1 MNSLLNIFQNSG
13 HFSELKQII
22 ENRETTDIYGITP
35 SFKPYLMA
43 GMTRMGRSMLWVIS
57 SWNSCEKMFES
68 AYPYFPEDIRDRLV
82 VFPEFREAGDQDL
95 TPALR
100 MKVLKMLT
108 DGKPIYM
115 IAPFKALLQNCE
127 DTAILKS
134 DSLWFETGAEM
145 SLDETVDKLDNLGYR
160 RNFQVECRGE
170 YSRRGGIL
178 DIYPST
184 TDPVRVEFF
193 GDEIDSI
200 RTFDLDTQVSTGKL
214 NSILIYPKREYKREK
229 KLLGIL
235 PEGSITVIDDPA
247 VIKFHAVEREVNE
260 ERDFWEEFQ
269 NEIAGTNTVNIASWE
284 GEDKSKG
291 IHFDTK
297 PLDTFGGNIE
307 KFIDQLE
314 KWQKLDEKL
323 LVSTQQSERFKN
335 LFADMKISGA
345 HFGMPQEIKS
355 GEMVIIPGDLG
366 VGFFWSE
373 ASLRVVGDKDILGA
387 APRKKRVLRTWDRS
401 KAVNLADLK
410 PGDRVVHISHGIG
423 VFNQLVHLVVEGT
436 AKDFVEIQYH
446 KGDKLFVPIQ
456 QLDLLQKFVGPDGGS
471 SLNLSKLGGSDWIK
485 TRKKVKAS
493 AEAIADDLI
502 KLYAGREQS
511 QGFAYAAD
519 NRWQWELEASF
530 PFEET
535 PDQDKVIAEVKK
547 DMELPRPMDRLLC
560 GDAGYGKTE
569 VALRAAFKAAQDGK
583 QIAVLV
589 PTTILAAQHYET
601 FKNRLAP
608 FPINVEMLSRF
619 RTAKEKKQ
627 IVQKLET
634 GEIDIVVGTHSLLRK
649 GMKYKNLGL
658 LVIDEEQHFGVMQ
671 KERIKQ
677 LKNSVDV
684 LTMTATPIPRTLHLS
699 MSGIRDISVIET
711 PPEERLPVK
720 TVLAEYNP
728 ELIRAAIIRELE
740 RGGQVY
746 FVHNKVHNIERFA
759 QEIRRLVPYARVAV
773 GHGQM
778 DEDALE
784 LLMLDFIE
792 GSFDVLVCT
801 TIIESGI
808 DVSNVNTIIINDA
821 QNFGLASLYQL
832 RGRVGR
838 SNHQAY
844 AYLIYPPHLKLTDEA
859 QQRLEVIRDFT
870 HFGAGFQ
877 IAMKDLE
884 IRGAGNLLGAEQSGC
899 IASVG
904 FDLYC
909 QLLKE
914 AVDERR
920 GVTSER
926 RAESPV
932 VDLPVNAFIPDS
944 YIPNSGIKMEMYRKI
959 SKLEKIEDMGSLID
973 EFRDRFGALPK
984 ELLNLMEI
992 LKIKLLAW
1000 DLDSPYVKELKG
1012 QVHILL
1018 PGVSA
1023 INLRVLQDVYDKTKV
1038 VPRFERSLLML
1049 QNIFK
1054 TDKKSLV
1061 PKVDYGKPD
1070 EWMPKILN
1078 VLEYLVHLRKEKVI

>member
-1 MNSLLNIFQNSG
+1 
-13 HFSELKQII
+13 
-22 ENRETTDIYGITP
+22 
-35 SFKPYLMA
+35 
-43 GMTRMGRSMLWVIS
+43 
-57 SWNSCEKMFES
+57 MFES
-68 AYPYFPEDIRDRLV
+68 AYPYLPEDVKERLV
-82 VFPEFREAGDQDL
+82 VFPEFREAGEQDL

-100 MKVLKMLT
+100 MKALKMLT
-108 DGKPIYM
+108 DGKPIFI

-127 DTAILKS
+127 DAGILRQ
-134 DSLWFETGAEM
+134 DSLYFETGAET
-145 SLDETVDKLDNLGYR
+145 SLDETIDKLDSLGYN

-184 TDPVRVEFF
+184 ANPIRIEFF

-200 RTFDLDTQVSTGKL
+200 RTFDLDSQVSTGKL
-214 NSILIYPKREYKREK
+214 TSILIYPKKEYKREK
-229 KLLGIL
+229 KLLNL
-235 PEGSITVIDDPA
+235 MPQGSLTVIDDPA
-247 VIKFHAVEREVNE
+247 VIKFHATEREITD
-260 ERDFWEEFQ
+260 ERDLWNEFQ
-269 NEIAGTNTVNIASWE
+269 SEIAGVHPINLASWQGTDE
-284 GEDKSKG
+284 KSG
-291 IHFDTK
+291 IHFDAR

-307 KFIDQLE
+307 KFIEQLE
-314 KWQKLDEKL
+314 KWQEQEEIL

-335 LFADMKISGA
+335 LFTDMKISGA
-345 HFGMPQEIKS
+345 HFGMPDEMKPGEIVFLP
-355 GEMVIIPGDLG
+355 GELG
-366 VGFFWSE
+366 TGFFWAE
-373 ASLRVVGDKDILGA
+373 AALRVVGDKDILGA

-401 KAVNLADLK
+401 KSVNLADLK
-410 PGDRVVHISHGIG
+410 PGDRVVHISHGVG

-436 AKDFVEIQYH
+436 AKDFVEIHYH

-456 QLDLLQKFVGPDGGS
+456 QLDLLQKFIGPDGN
-471 SLNLSKLGGSDWIK
+471 SLNLSRLGGSDWIK

-493 AEAIADDLI
+493 AEAIAGDLI

-511 QGFAYAAD
+511 QGHAYTVD

-547 DMELPRPMDRLLC
+547 DMEIPRPMDRLLC

-583 QIAVLV
+583 QTAVLV
-589 PTTILAAQHYET
+589 PTTILASQHYET
-601 FKNRLAP
+601 FKSRLAP
-608 FPINVEMLSRF
+608 FPVNVEMMSRF
-619 RTAKEKKQ
+619 RSAKEKK
-627 IVQKLET
+627 IILQKVET
-634 GEIDIVVGTHSLLRK
+634 GEVDIVIGTHSLLRK
-649 GMKYKNLGL
+649 GLKYKNLGL

-699 MSGIRDISVIET
+699 MAGIRDISVIET

-728 ELIRAAIIRELE
+728 EIIRAAIIRELE

-746 FVHNKVHNIERFA
+746 FVHNKVHNIEKFA
-759 QEIRRLVPYARVAV
+759 QEIRRLIPYARVAV

-808 DVSNVNTIIINDA
+808 DVPNVNTIIINDS

-838 SNHQAY
+838 SNHQAF
-844 AYLIYPPHLKLTDEA
+844 AYLLYPPHLRLTEEA
-859 QQRLEVIRDFT
+859 EKRLEVIRDFT

-884 IRGAGNLLGAEQSGC
+884 IRGAGNLLGSEQSGA
-899 IASVG
+899 INAVG

-914 AVDERR
+914 AVDEKR
-920 GVTSER
+920 GVTHER
-926 RAESPV
+926 KMESPV
-932 VDLPVNAFIPDS
+932 VDLPVDAFIPDS
-944 YIPNSGIKMEMYRKI
+944 YITNSGIKMEMYRKI
-959 SKLEKIEDMGSLID
+959 SKLEKIEDICSLID
-973 EFRDRFGALPK
+973 EFKDRFGSLPK
-984 ELLNLMEI
+984 ELLNLIEI

-1000 DLDSPYVKELKG
+1000 DLDSPSVKENKG
-1012 QVHILL
+1012 KVHILM
-1018 PGVSA
+1018 PRVPSV
-1023 INLRVLQDVYDKTKV
+1023 NLRTLQDIYDKTGV
-1038 VPRFERSLLML
+1038 VPKFERSLMIL
-1049 QNIFK
+1049 QNIYK

-1061 PKVDYGKPD
+1061 PKIDYGKPD
-1070 EWMPKILN
+1070 EWMPKILK
-1078 VLEYLVHLRKEKVI
+1078 VLEYLVHLRQNKKI